1 MPTGPVEIRSLV
13 RQLLRHRGLLDNI
26 YGTAG
31 LTTVQCHV
39 LIELEQGPLSAEELA
54 GRLNIDVINANRTLA
69 ILINNDTVSYQADA
83 KSAHPTYLLSDFGRA
98 RLDQHHVG
106 INSEIALYLEQLD
119 LDEIENLSRS
129 LYRYNRAMEQSHH
142 QKGFTLR
149 LLEPAD
155 NAAIAAVIRKVSTE
169 YGLTEDKGYS
179 VADPTLDSLSEC
191 YQADNAA
198 YWVVEQNGKILG
210 GGGIAPLKGE
220 DAVCELQK
228 MYFRPELRGKGFA
241 RRLAAMAMKFA
252 REKGY
257 TACYLETTA
266 CLKEAIHLYESIG
279 FEHLDKPLGNTGHSD
294 CEVVMLKAFSS

>member
-1 MPTGPVEIRSLV
+1 MPSGPIEIRSLV

-39 LIELEQGPLSAEELA
+39 LIELEQGALSAEELA
-54 GRLNIDVINANRTLA
+54 TRLNIDVINANRTLA
-69 ILINNDTVSYQADA
+69 ILINHDTVAYQVDGRSA
-83 KSAHPTYLLSDFGRA
+83 KPHYLLTELGRK
-98 RLDQHHVG
+98 RLEQHHVG
-106 INSEIALYLEQLD
+106 INQEIALYLEQLD
-119 LDEIENLSRS
+119 LDEIESLSRS
-129 LYRYNRAMEQSHH
+129 LHRYNRAMEQSAH
-142 QKGFTLR
+142 QKGYTLR
-149 LLEPAD
+149 TLEPAD
-155 NAAIAAVIRKVSTE
+155 NAAIAAVIRKVSAE

-198 YWVVEQNGKILG
+198 FWVIEHKGKILG
-210 GGGIAPLKGE
+210 GGGIAPLMGE
-220 DAVCELQK
+220 DSLCELQK

-257 TACYLETTA
+257 TGCYLETTA
-266 CLKEAIHLYESIG
+266 CLKEAIHLYESLG
-279 FEHLDKPLGNTGHSD
+279 FKRLDKPMGITGHGD
-294 CEVVMLKAFSS
+294 CEVVMLKTF